1 MGISLHEKSHKKR
14 MVTDRQNPV
23 VVLGVL
29 NRHYA
34 WNMSG
39 VREDKGGKRVL
50 TAAELPKLGDG
61 EAKGIDVVGDGE

>member
-1 MGISLHEKSHKKR
+1 

-50 TAAELPKLGDG
+50 TAAELPKLGGCEVQMLDVGEDG
-61 EAKGIDVVGDGE
+61 G

>member
-1 MGISLHEKSHKKR
+1 

-39 VREDKGGKRVL
+39 VMEDKDGKRVL
-50 TAAELPKLGDG
+50 TAAELPKLGGG
-61 EAKGIDVVGDGE
+61 EVQMLDVGEDWG